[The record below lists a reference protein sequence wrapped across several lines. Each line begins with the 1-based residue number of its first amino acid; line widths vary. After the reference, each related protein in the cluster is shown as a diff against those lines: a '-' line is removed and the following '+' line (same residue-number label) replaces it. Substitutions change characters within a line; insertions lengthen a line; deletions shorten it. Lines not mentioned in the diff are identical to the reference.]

1 MTELHSVGLPHS
13 VIRGSQDVCSS
24 PRLFAAY
31 HDLLRRIAP
40 RHPPWT
46 LVRLTIFLLHPLT
59 LTCSLNRGSLP
70 AAHTRT
76 LSASLST
83 LPRASGLLFPFP
95 YLSKNNAQRASA
107 LLLEVWGFEPQTYGL
122 QSHRS
127 DQLSY
132 TPGSRTPEDKT
143 NNRQNTVVRFTIGC
157 GWPPSLARALEHI
170 IRREGNG
177 VGSAG

>member
-95 YLSKNNAQRASA
+95 YLSKNNPQRASA
-107 LLLEVWGFEPQTYGL
+107 LRYRNCPAVRQVSRGTMGLTRLELVTPSLSEKC
-122 QSHRS
+122 SNR
-127 DQLSY
+127 LSY
-132 TPGSRTPEDKT
+132 RPKK
-143 NNRQNTVVRFTIGC
+143 
-157 GWPPSLARALEHI
+157 
-170 IRREGNG
+170 RREGNG